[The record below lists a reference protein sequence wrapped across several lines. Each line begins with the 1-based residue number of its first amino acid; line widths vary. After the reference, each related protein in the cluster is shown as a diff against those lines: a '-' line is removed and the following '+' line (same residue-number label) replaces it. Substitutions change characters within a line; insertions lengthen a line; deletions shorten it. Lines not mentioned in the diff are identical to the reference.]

1 MLFFYLFIILRKDI
15 TICNKQ
21 MNEVQ
26 FLHKNIKKWEAFEAL
41 LDREN
46 YPNPDV
52 VSEMFI
58 NLTDDLAYSRT
69 YFPNTKATQYLNQLT
84 EKAHRI
90 IYQNQPINKNR
101 IINFWKSEFPLLIYG
116 SRKEIFI
123 SFIILVLAV
132 LIGIVSNKYDSGFV
146 RIILGDHYVN
156 MSLSNIEK
164 GDPLAVYKS
173 MNQVDM
179 FLGIT
184 LNNIKVS
191 FMAFAMGIFS
201 PLGTG
206 FVMLQNGVMLGTFH
220 SFLAEKG
227 FLLDSIA
234 TVWVHGTYEIFA
246 ITVAGDAGIVIG
258 NSIIFPKTY
267 SRIES
272 FRRGAVRGSK
282 MVIGLIPVFV
292 VAGFLESFV
301 TRYTQAP
308 YAVRFSIILF
318 SLLTI
323 IFYFYFYP
331 KKLIKKQINDK
342 PAN

>member
-1 MLFFYLFIILRKDI
+1 
-15 TICNKQ
+15 
-21 MNEVQ
+21 MNEIQ

-41 LDREN
+41 LDN
-46 YPNPDV
+46 KNQTNPDA
-52 VSEMFI
+52 VSDMFI

-69 YFPNTKATQYLNQLT
+69 YFPNAKATQYLNQLT
-84 EKAHRI
+84 QKAHLL

-101 IINFWKSEFPLLIYG
+101 IKIFWESEFPLLIYA
-116 SRKEIFI
+116 SRKEIFV
-123 SFIILVLAV
+123 SFVILVVSV
-132 LIGIVSNKYDSGFV
+132 LIGIISNKYDSGFT
-146 RIILGDHYVN
+146 RIILGDGYVN
-156 MSLSNIEK
+156 MSLSNIHK

-191 FMAFAMGIFS
+191 FLAFAMGIFT
-201 PLGTG
+201 PIGAG
-206 FVMLQNGVMLGTFH
+206 FIMLKNGVMLGTFH
-220 SFLAEKG
+220 SFLAEQG

-234 TVWVHGTYEIFA
+234 TIWVHGTYEIFA
-246 ITVAGDAGIVIG
+246 ITIAGGAGIVIG

-267 SRIES
+267 SRVES

-292 VAGFLESFV
+292 VAGFLEGFV

-308 YAVRFSIILF
+308 YFVRFAIILF
-318 SLLTI
+318 SLI
-323 IFYFYFYP
+323 SIVFYFFIYP
-331 KKLIKKQINDK
+331 NKLKKNQNYDKQIN
-342 PAN
+342 

>member
-1 MLFFYLFIILRKDI
+1 
-15 TICNKQ
+15 
-21 MNEVQ
+21 MNEIQ

-41 LDREN
+41 LDN
-46 YPNPDV
+46 KNQTNPDA
-52 VSEMFI
+52 VSDMFI

-69 YFPNTKATQYLNQLT
+69 YFPNAKATQYLNQLT
-84 EKAHRI
+84 QKAHRL

-101 IINFWKSEFPLLIYG
+101 IKTFWESEFPLLIYA
-116 SRKEIFI
+116 SRKEIFV
-123 SFIILVLAV
+123 SFVILVLSV
-132 LIGIVSNKYDSGFV
+132 LIGIISNKYDSGFT
-146 RIILGDHYVN
+146 RIILGDGYVN
-156 MSLSNIEK
+156 MSLSNIHK

-191 FMAFAMGIFS
+191 FLAFAMGIFT
-201 PLGTG
+201 PIGAG
-206 FVMLQNGVMLGTFH
+206 FIMLKNGVMLGTFH
-220 SFLAEKG
+220 SFLAEQG

-234 TVWVHGTYEIFA
+234 TIWVHGTYEIFA
-246 ITVAGDAGIVIG
+246 ITIAGGAGIVIG

-272 FRRGAVRGSK
+272 FRLGAVRGSK

-292 VAGFLESFV
+292 VAGFLEGFV

-308 YAVRFSIILF
+308 YFGRFAIILF
-318 SLLTI
+318 SLI
-323 IFYFYFYP
+323 SIAFYFFIYP
-331 KKLIKKQINDK
+331 HKLKKNQNYDKQIN
-342 PAN
+342 